1 MKWHD
6 LQDEQEQCG
15 VGDGLMMVLGGLV
28 KEEEVTVTVMVM
40 VMVMLA
46 GFWFERIYVRF
57 ERGCRRPRERTGA
70 Y

>member
-1 MKWHD
+1 MKWHE

-40 VMVMLA
+40 VMLA

-57 ERGCRRPRERTGA
+57 ERAAARA

>member
-1 MKWHD
+1 
-6 LQDEQEQCG
+6 
-15 VGDGLMMVLGGLV
+15 MMVLGGLV

-57 ERGCRRPRERTGA
+57 ERAAARA

>member
-1 MKWHD
+1 M
-6 LQDEQEQCG
+6 E
-15 VGDGLMMVLGGLV
+15 VLGGLV
-28 KEEEVTVTVMVM
+28 KEEVTVT

-57 ERGCRRPRERTGA
+57 ERGAAARAPA

>member
-1 MKWHD
+1 
-6 LQDEQEQCG
+6 
-15 VGDGLMMVLGGLV
+15 MMVLGGLV
-28 KEEEVTVTVMVM
+28 KEEVTVMVM

-57 ERGCRRPRERTGA
+57 ERAAARA

>member
-1 MKWHD
+1 
-6 LQDEQEQCG
+6 
-15 VGDGLMMVLGGLV
+15 MMVLGGLV
-28 KEEEVTVTVMVM
+28 KEEEVTVTVM